1 MSDPA
6 RVPMGAIIK
15 AHGIR
20 GEAVMD
26 CFADSPA
33 LLKPTVF
40 LELPGHPPREAA
52 VQSFRPHQGRLLV
65 QFEGIDSRN
74 EAERLRGATVSIPRE
89 RLPQPGRGEAYLH
102 DLIGL
107 RVLLGE
113 TDEEL
118 GVLDAIDAGGAQELW
133 RILTGS
139 GKEILF
145 PAVPQ
150 FVLDIDPEKGIV
162 RISPPPGLLEL

>member
-1 MSDPA
+1 MNDPA

-40 LELPGHPPREAA
+40 LELPGQAAREMP
-52 VQSFRPHQGRLLV
+52 VLGFRPHQGRLLI
-65 QFEGIDSRN
+65 QFAGIESRN
-74 EAERLRGATVSIPRE
+74 EAEKLRGATVSIPRE
-89 RLPQPGRGEAYLH
+89 RLPRPDPGEAYLH

-113 TDEEL
+113 TDEEV
-118 GVLDAIDAGGAQELW
+118 GILDAIDASGGQELW
-133 RILTGS
+133 RILTDA

-145 PAVPQ
+145 PAVPR